1 LIDKESLEIKLK
13 KLVDLCT
20 ENEPTD
26 KEMKKHFLFDAHQIQ
41 AYGMYRTIQDK
52 FEFLTSEDI
61 IDIMKS
67 ANILWKIQNG
77 KLPNS
82 TIRDWMEVLN
92 EEIETHM
99 RSGSTIEAI
108 KEYRSTTLKYSGV
121 QPTLS
126 ESKEYVD
133 RYMDSIEKNF
143 TKNRSVVKFKKFLMS
158 V

>member
-1 LIDKESLEIKLK
+1 LIDKKSLEIKLK
-13 KLVDLCT
+13 KLLDLCSK
-20 ENEPTD
+20 NEPTD

-82 TIRDWMEVLN
+82 KKIRDWMEIMN
-92 EEIETHM
+92 EEIETDM
-99 RSGSTIEAI
+99 RGGNTVSAI
-108 KEYRSTTLKYSGV
+108 KEYRNTMRKFTGIE
-121 QPTLS
+121 PTLR

-133 RYMDSIEKNF
+133 KYMDSIEKNF
-143 TKNRSVVKFKKFLMS
+143 TKNRSVV
-158 V
+158 

>member
-1 LIDKESLEIKLK
+1 MINKKSLEIKLK

-20 ENEPTD
+20 ENEPDD

-82 TIRDWMEVLN
+82 TIRDWIEVMN
-92 EEIETHM
+92 EEIEIDM
-99 RSGSTIEAI
+99 RAGNTISAI
-108 KEYRSTTLKYSGV
+108 KGYRSTTLKYSGV
-121 QPTLS
+121 QPTLR
-126 ESKEYVD
+126 ESKEYVN

-143 TKNRSVVKFKKFLMS
+143 TKNRSVV
-158 V
+158 

>member
-1 LIDKESLEIKLK
+1 M
-13 KLVDLCT
+13 DLCT

-77 KLPNS
+77 KLPNN
-82 TIRDWMEVLN
+82 TLKDWMDVMN
-92 EEIETHM
+92 EEIEVVMNGGNTV
-99 RSGSTIEAI
+99 GAI
-108 KEYRSTTLKYSGV
+108 KEYRNTMRKFTGIE
-121 QPTLS
+121 PTLR
-126 ESKEYVD
+126 ESKEYVEK
-133 RYMDSIEKNF
+133 YMESLGE
-143 TKNRSVVKFKKFLMS
+143 
-158 V
+158 